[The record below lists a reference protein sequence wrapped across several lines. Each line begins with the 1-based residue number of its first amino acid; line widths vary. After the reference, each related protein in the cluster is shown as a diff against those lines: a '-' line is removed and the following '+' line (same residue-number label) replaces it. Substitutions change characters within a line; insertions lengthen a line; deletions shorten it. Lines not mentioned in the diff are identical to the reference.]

1 MLTGGM
7 RARLS
12 VMRYTLAENALHR
25 VAFGLFAVL
34 MLATTFGPL
43 LAPHDPL
50 ASNPADALTPPSWRY
65 WFGTDQ
71 LGRDVFSR
79 VLVATRLD
87 MGIAFGAVLIS
98 CAVGSLIGAALG
110 YFGGTVDRVASR
122 FTDVLMAFP
131 LFVLA
136 MGMVAAL
143 GNTVANVIIATAI
156 INLPFYIRL
165 ARAEVG
171 VRRNLGYV
179 EAARVGG
186 SGHFRILT
194 VFLLPNIASPVI
206 IQASVNLG
214 WALLNAAGL
223 SFLGMG
229 VRPPTPEWGILV
241 AEGARYIASGQWW
254 MFLFPGLAL
263 MGAVFTFN
271 LLGDALRDMSDP
283 RART

>member
-1 MLTGGM
+1 MGLGAM
-7 RARLS
+7 RH
-12 VMRYTLAENALHR
+12 TLAENGLHR
-25 VAFGLFAVL
+25 VAFGLFALL
-34 MLATTFGPL
+34 MFATVFGPA

-50 ASNPADALTPPSWRY
+50 ATNPADALNAPSRHY

-87 MGIAFGAVLIS
+87 MFIAFGAVLIS
-98 CAVGSLIGAALG
+98 CIIGSLIGAALG

-136 MGMVAAL
+136 MAMVAAL
-143 GNTVANVIIATAI
+143 GNTVANVIYATAI

-171 VRRNLGYV
+171 VRRSLGYV

-194 VFLLPNIASPVI
+194 VFMLPNIASPVI

-271 LLGDALRDMSDP
+271 LLGDALRDILDP